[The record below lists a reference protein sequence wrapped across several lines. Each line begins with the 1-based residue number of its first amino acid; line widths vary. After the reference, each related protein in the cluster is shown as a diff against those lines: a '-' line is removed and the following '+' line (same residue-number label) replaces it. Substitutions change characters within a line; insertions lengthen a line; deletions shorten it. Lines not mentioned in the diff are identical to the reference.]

1 MADYCMKC
9 EKELRHDEVALHRK
23 LVMRGATEYMCL
35 ECLAEHFNVSTE
47 LLEDRIRYFK
57 ETGCALF

>member
-1 MADYCMKC
+1 MADYCIKC

-23 LVMRGATEYMCL
+23 LILRCATEYMCL
-35 ECLAEHFNVSTE
+35 ECLAEHFNVPTE
-47 LLEDRIRYFK
+47 LLEERIRYFK

>member
-1 MADYCMKC
+1 MADYCITC
-9 EKELRHDEVALHRK
+9 EKELCHDEIALYRK
-23 LVMRGATEYMCL
+23 LVMRGATEYMCI
-35 ECLAEHFNVSTE
+35 ECLAKHFNVSIG